1 MIIRKASAD
10 SEKDIDILI
19 QFRVDYFSHDLN
31 LNHLSKEEEAAM
43 RAQMP
48 DYFRRHLGVDMTA
61 FIAEIDGKPVGT
73 AFLLVVEK
81 PANPVF
87 LNGKTG
93 MMLNVYTSAEYRLR
107 GIATKVM
114 EAVLEEARRQELV
127 YIELLAT
134 PAGRKVYEKMGF
146 FENIPENGKT
156 NMKIYISD
164 QSGK

>member
-1 MIIRKASAD
+1 M
-10 SEKDIDILI
+10 
-19 QFRVDYFSHDLN
+19 
-31 LNHLSKEEEAAM
+31 
-43 RAQMP
+43 
-48 DYFRRHLGVDMTA
+48 
-61 FIAEIDGKPVGT
+61 
-73 AFLLVVEK
+73 LVIEK

-114 EAVLEEARRQELV
+114 EAVLEEAKRQELV

-156 NMKIYISD
+156 NMKIYI
-164 QSGK
+164 K

>member
-1 MIIRKASAD
+1 
-10 SEKDIDILI
+10 
-19 QFRVDYFSHDLN
+19 
-31 LNHLSKEEEAAM
+31 M

-114 EAVLEEARRQELV
+114 EAVLEEAKKLELV

-156 NMKIYISD
+156 NMKIYI
-164 QSGK
+164 

>member
-1 MIIRKASAD
+1 MKNMIIRKASA
-10 SEKDIDILI
+10 SPEDIDILI
-19 QFRVDYFSHDLN
+19 QFRVDYFSHDMN
-31 LNHLSKEEEAAM
+31 LNKLSKHEEDAM

-48 DYFRRHLGVDMTA
+48 DYFRRHLGNDLTA
-61 FIAEIDGKPVGT
+61 FIAEIDGVPVGT
-73 AFLLVVEK
+73 AFMLVIEK

-114 EAVLEEARRQELV
+114 EAVLEEAKRQELV

-156 NMKIYISD
+156 NMKIYI
-164 QSGK
+164 K